1 MQIIFAIAL
10 VSTHFGAPMIG
21 AMDGP
26 CVFRGTHPIS
36 GADWITNCAAFAYL
50 ALVVAVSSVTY
61 HESPVRA
68 YVDIW
73 YAQWTAE
80 RARTGAPVAV
90 LAQLS
95 DPL

>member
-21 AMDGP
+21 AMRGP
-26 CVFRGTHPIS
+26 CVFRGTHPLS
-36 GADWITNCAAFAYL
+36 GAGWITNCAAFAYL
-50 ALVVAVSSVTY
+50 ALVVAVSFVSY
-61 HESPVRA
+61 QESLVWA

-80 RARTGAPVAV
+80 RARTGAPIAV